1 MSITPGKVRVNFEID
16 NELNRRWQN
25 CVQWGS
31 RGPTL
36 RMLVERMVE
45 SAEEH
50 GQIMIGAILDGNF
63 TFAYKPPAVPKR
75 DTSGED

>member
-16 NELNRRWQN
+16 YELNRRWQN

-36 RMLVERMVE
+36 RRLVERMVE
-45 SAEEH
+45 ATEEH

-63 TFAYKPPAVPKR
+63 TFTYREPTGTKGPTTGVP
-75 DTSGED
+75 